1 VLTTACLIVAL
12 LLALLWGAKE
22 HNRARDWSR
31 AHLSVSARLH
41 EAQRQGE
48 AERRRSDALLVRL
61 ARTQGEAEALAE
73 AALGV
78 SMLGQLDALREP
90 EIRQSGE
97 I

>member
-1 VLTTACLIVAL
+1 MIY
-12 LLALLWGAKE
+12 
-22 HNRARDWSR
+22 
-31 AHLSVSARLH
+31 
-41 EAQRQGE
+41 
-48 AERRRSDALLVRL
+48 ALLVRL